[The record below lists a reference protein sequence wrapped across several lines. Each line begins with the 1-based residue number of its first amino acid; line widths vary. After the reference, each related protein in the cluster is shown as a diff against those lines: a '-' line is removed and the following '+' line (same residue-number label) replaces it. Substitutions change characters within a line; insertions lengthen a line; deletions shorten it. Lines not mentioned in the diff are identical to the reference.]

1 MVPYQLLQ
9 HDHATCGRIALN
21 VYLANYFRSVH
32 YLWLTHP
39 VKTDASFADL
49 VEVAKCHQVI
59 FRPVKLFHFPTFK
72 SMKKPF
78 IALIQP
84 HQPHYVVVYPKR
96 RYIHVF
102 DPSIGELKM
111 SHVTFWKTFTQYAL
125 IPTNITRLKHKQH
138 EPLFQPLFI
147 KESFVYFMVLMG
159 FTISFLWVPH
169 WKGQWSILLMMG
181 FVLFVMIAHRLMHFR
196 QLQKR
201 WLMHYGS
208 TLIHREVFH
217 TFITLT
223 KDRYIDSLRLFIHVL
238 TFMVILLYVSSISG
252 MLMVLY
258 VSYLAFILAIDVMV
272 YPLFLKRNRLLVQE
286 EKNLTFPT
294 KIQDVMMVQHQ
305 AFRYTLVYLLYHAF
319 IVIIGI
325 GVLFGYMWRVPSF
338 HFSYFLTGFSI
349 FMTIFSWLDLRRH
362 HRQRRFQRY
371 QQMDTIL
378 NPK

>member
-1 MVPYQLLQ
+1 MVLYQLRQ

-39 VKTDASFADL
+39 VKIDASFADL
-49 VEVAKCHQVI
+49 VDVAKRHHVH

-72 SMKKPF
+72 LIKKPF

-84 HQPHYVVVYPKR
+84 NQPHYVVVYPKR
-96 RYIHVF
+96 HYVNVF
-102 DPSIGELKM
+102 DPSMGELKM
-111 SHVTFWKTFTQYAL
+111 SHVTFWKTFTHYAL
-125 IPTNITRLKHKQH
+125 IPTNTIRLKTKQR
-138 EPLFQPLFI
+138 EPLFQPLFM
-147 KESFVYFMVLMG
+147 KESFIYFMVLLG
-159 FTISFLWVPH
+159 FTVSFLWVVP
-169 WKGQWSILLMMG
+169 WKGQWFILGMMG
-181 FVLFVMIAHRLMHFR
+181 FVLFVMIAHRLIHFR

-201 WLMHYGS
+201 WLIHYES

-217 TFITLT
+217 AFITLT

-238 TFMVILLYVSSISG
+238 TFMVIFLYMTSISW

-258 VSYLAFILAIDVMV
+258 VSYVAFILAIDVMV
-272 YPLFLKRNRLLVQE
+272 YPLFLKRNRALAQD

-294 KIQDVMMVQHQ
+294 KIEEVIKVQHQ
-305 AFRYTLVYLLYHAF
+305 AFRYTLMYLLYHAL
-319 IVIIGI
+319 ILMIGI

-349 FMTIFSWLDLRRH
+349 FMTIFSWLELRRH
-362 HRQRRFQRY
+362 HHQRRFQCY